1 MGIYA
6 TNGVPKLPE
15 RPLETSEG
23 EGVGLKAGNEMRLLE
38 KIVVQGYKSIRN
50 QELSLGPVNVL
61 IGANGS
67 GKSNFIGL
75 FRMLNRLVSGDFQI
89 YVRQAGGPDRL
100 LYYGRKTTN
109 ALSLELWFKHTERQ
123 TRNGYMCEL
132 FPTED
137 QKLVFAREEILF
149 HKFAEYEAPVSNR
162 WSSGVHEESLLPEWA
177 SEGKVGEYIYKDLQ
191 SFRVYHFHDTSD
203 SAKVKQFCD
212 LSDNRFLRA
221 DASNLAAFLYRLKRQ
236 YNSHYQDI
244 VRAIRSVAPFFGDFT
259 LEPDSFNPD
268 QIRLEWYE
276 RGSDTLFD
284 AHALSDGTL
293 RFICFATLF
302 LQPDALLPAI
312 IILDE
317 PELGLHPAAITVLSQ
332 LIHSASM
339 RVQVLLATQ
348 SVTLV
353 NQFTPEQIIVVER
366 QEHRTGSLSP
376 GQESVFHRIAS
387 EQLTQWLQE
396 YELGTLWEKNLLGGR
411 P

>member
-1 MGIYA
+1 
-6 TNGVPKLPE
+6 
-15 RPLETSEG
+15 
-23 EGVGLKAGNEMRLLE
+23 MRLLE

-50 QELSLGPVNVL
+50 QELSLEPVNVL

-109 ALSLELWFKHTERQ
+109 AISLGLWFRDTERQ

-137 QKLVFAREEILF
+137 QELVFAQEEILF
-149 HKFAEYEAPVSNR
+149 AEYEKPMSSR
-162 WSSGVHEESLLPEWA
+162 YSSGVHEESRLPEWA
-177 SEGKVGEYIYKDLQ
+177 KEDRVGEYIYKDLQ

-212 LSDNRFLRA
+212 ISDNRFLRP

-244 VRAIRSVAPFFGDFT
+244 VRAIRSVAPFFGDFV
-259 LEPDSFNPD
+259 LEPDIFATN
-268 QIRLEWYE
+268 QIRLEWHE

-317 PELGLHPAAITVLSQ
+317 PELGLHPAAITVLAQ
-332 LIHSASM
+332 LIHSASK

-366 QEHRTGSLSP
+366 QEHRTGSLIP
-376 GQESVFHRIAS
+376 GQESVFHRISS